1 MTDTYRINI
10 DERWTLEDLYVF
22 SRTYEQVY
30 FLTYSLFPDLPAAAI
45 ERVARAYQAFPWKG
59 GYSAVNF
66 YNQLKYS
73 VPPTNRPKIVAI
85 QYASPGFIELA
96 LLVAVSAAISRT
108 VRYVSGA
115 VREMNATYN
124 EIMTDLQKRKL
135 LRLEVKQKELELSKE
150 EYAVIEERAE
160 QMAKLLG
167 FEGHAQLTER
177 TGHPFITLKI
187 LLSYYRRLRKLTE
200 FRSKGKA
207 DI

>member
-1 MTDTYRINI
+1 MTETFKINI

-30 FLTYSLFPDLPAAAI
+30 FLTFSLFPDLPGTAVD
-45 ERVARAYQAFPWKG
+45 RVARAYQAFPWKG

-66 YNQLKYS
+66 YNQLKYA
-73 VPPTNRPKIVAI
+73 VPPAKRPKVVAI

-96 LLVAVSAAISRT
+96 LIVAVSAAISRI
-108 VRYVSGA
+108 VRHFTGA
-115 VREMNATYN
+115 VRDMNSTYN
-124 EIMTDLQKRKL
+124 EIMSDLQKRKL
-135 LRLEVKQKELELSKE
+135 LRLEVKQKEIELSRDQ
-150 EYAVIEERAE
+150 YALIEEHAE

-167 FEGHAQLTER
+167 FQGHAALTER

-187 LLSYYRRLRKLTE
+187 LLSYYRRIRRLAE
-200 FRSKGKA
+200 FRQKGKA